1 MEYQAYVL
9 PKKRDKFFQH
19 FLSSAAEDNYLNK
32 YTALSGDINVTG
44 SFFDI
49 AMREISLPYD
59 NISTALN
66 FYLVNFL
73 RIKENGNY
81 YYYNV
86 TEDIKQT
93 NKLIRYAIEL
103 DEYHTF
109 FNNRGSDYDFK

>member
-19 FLSSAAEDNYLNK
+19 FLSSAAEDNYLNR

-66 FYLVNFL
+66 FYLVHFL
-73 RIKENGNY
+73 
-81 YYYNV
+81 
-86 TEDIKQT
+86 
-93 NKLIRYAIEL
+93 
-103 DEYHTF
+103 
-109 FNNRGSDYDFK
+109 